1 MDLFCVIFNTKLT
14 FLCYYFFICHLT
26 LAYFDAMLV
35 FGGDYILQSFV
46 RLLMGNEELKVIRSL
61 LIFYFS
67 LLGLNLS
74 VWR

>member
-1 MDLFCVIFNTKLT
+1 MLL
-14 FLCYYFFICHLT
+14 LFFISHLT
-26 LAYFDAMLV
+26 LAYFDVMLV